1 METFDFERFYNLA
14 RDRAMRAPVPARTA
28 TYSPVSHSEII
39 AAIEAKATQNDL
51 RIIKHSTHAN
61 MHGTRVVGFFTV
73 EDIKNPNDSG
83 IKMMF
88 GYRNSYDKSMSV
100 AFVAGGNVW
109 ICSNGLISGD
119 LISFKRKH
127 TGTVREELHERIQTG
142 IDRMRNDFG
151 RLRMEV
157 DVIKAYPLTSRQ
169 KAEVLGVLYF
179 ENHIITPNQL
189 GYVKHELTNSEHFKD
204 NTAWD
209 LYNNVT
215 QALKRSHPVD
225 IISDHIKVH
234 NFFRKIVGI
243 DESIAA

>member
-1 METFDFERFYNLA
+1 MKTFDFERFYKLA
-14 RDRAMRAPVPARTA
+14 RDRAMRASVPARTA

-39 AAIEAKATQNDL
+39 EAIGTKTVDNNL
-51 RIIKHSTHAN
+51 KIIGHSTHSN
-61 MHGTRVVGFFTV
+61 MLGTRVVGFFTV
-73 EDIKNPNDSG
+73 EDMVNPDDSG

-119 LISFKRKH
+119 LITFKRKH
-127 TGTVREELHERIQTG
+127 TGTVREELHEHIQTG
-142 IDRMRNDFG
+142 INRMRDDFG

-179 ENHIITPNQL
+179 ENNIISPNQL
-189 GYVKHELTNSEHFKD
+189 GYVKHELANSEHFKD

-225 IISDHIKVH
+225 IIADHIKLH

-243 DESIAA
+243 DDSIAA